1 MKEPTKKTRDNIS
14 SNLSH
19 YMRLTGINNKEL
31 SRHLGVSES
40 AVGKWLLKKTTPR
53 MGMVEKIAAVFDV
66 DVSDLLEE
74 RSELRSSLI
83 NDLRHLTNDQIA
95 ALQTVVDE
103 FKKQEK

>member
-1 MKEPTKKTRDNIS
+1 MNPQKKTRDNIS

-31 SRHLGVSES
+31 SRLLGVSES

-83 NDLRHLTNDQIA
+83 NDLRHLTDDQIA